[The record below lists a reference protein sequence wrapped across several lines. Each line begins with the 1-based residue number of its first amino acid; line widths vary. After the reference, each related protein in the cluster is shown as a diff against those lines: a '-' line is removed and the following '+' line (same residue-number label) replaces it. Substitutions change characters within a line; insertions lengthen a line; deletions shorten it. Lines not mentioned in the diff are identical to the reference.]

1 MEEQCRQMSHWKDT
15 AARGSRQRPAP
26 TREDRGG
33 QGGGH
38 EQDCSFLF
46 LFFNYDFFFN

>member
-1 MEEQCRQMSHWKDT
+1 MQADVTLEGHT

-33 QGGGH
+33 RGGGH
-38 EQDCSFLF
+38 EHDCSFLF
-46 LFFNYDFFFN
+46 LFFN